1 MVTQKK
7 DPFYES
13 EVPVSMWKIYGK
25 GFLALFIVISGFN
38 LVLSA
43 LLFFPWNALNAA
55 LQGSLELPFWTCF
68 GALWVLE
75 LLLFFLIIL
84 SPKPPSDGIEHPFE
98 WRECFTFQE
107 FLNPKGTPQPGDSD
121 RISDEGGFGALDRRE
136 YLGQEGVTQKQIDD
150 AVAWWNRKENKLNQ
164 FMAVSTAMDLVN
176 SIVYAK
182 FLVAGHR
189 LLEYSDFKMPKGKLG
204 VIVLNPM
211 SGGNYV
217 DVYHEAWH
225 AFSQLFLTREQK
237 IKLYDEIR
245 NSNPQYKNMKSIE
258 IEEILAENFREY
270 ARNPKPVKQQ
280 PVRNTLFRKILNFL
294 LNLFGKL
301 NKSNLL
307 DTDILSLEGV
317 QKYFNEL
324 YIGEINNY
332 TPLIENVMFDQ
343 LNRGITDVTDKRTEL
358 LNDQYSTEVV
368 NSISALLSKV
378 VDEQAED
385 SGIEAGTVDILKN
398 RIPRTAFL
406 DVFRSFVGARI
417 TAVFPNNPVSKTSF
431 GRD

>member
-1 MVTQKK
+1 
-7 DPFYES
+7 
-13 EVPVSMWKIYGK
+13 
-25 GFLALFIVISGFN
+25 
-38 LVLSA
+38 
-43 LLFFPWNALNAA
+43 
-55 LQGSLELPFWTCF
+55 
-68 GALWVLE
+68 
-75 LLLFFLIIL
+75 
-84 SPKPPSDGIEHPFE
+84 
-98 WRECFTFQE
+98 
-107 FLNPKGTPQPGDSD
+107 
-121 RISDEGGFGALDRRE
+121 
-136 YLGQEGVTQKQIDD
+136 
-150 AVAWWNRKENKLNQ
+150 
-164 FMAVSTAMDLVN
+164 
-176 SIVYAK
+176 
-182 FLVAGHR
+182 
-189 LLEYSDFKMPKGKLG
+189 
-204 VIVLNPM
+204 
-211 SGGNYV
+211 
-217 DVYHEAWH
+217 
-225 AFSQLFLTREQK
+225 
-237 IKLYDEIR
+237 
-245 NSNPQYKNMKSIE
+245 
-258 IEEILAENFREY
+258 
-270 ARNPKPVKQQ
+270 
-280 PVRNTLFRKILNFL
+280 